1 MIFNLDK
8 ETKKNILE
16 HYKQEALFKKLKKEE
31 EKKREIEEERKNLE
45 QKQKRQK
52 QTIDI
57 MNKEKFYN
65 RNKLK
70 EEYNL
75 MLQKTKGYIPRKMD
89 IKINNWGQSKDQF
102 ILPEVKTNN
111 NNYIN
116 EKTDTK
122 SFLNNY
128 NKYDFV
134 QLSPYQKE
142 KEILKQVDHMN
153 EYLTDKQNINELIQ
167 YFKIQKENRHKFYKD
182 LLFSQYKNAL
192 NKNLNLYG
200 TNDELILKQRKK
212 KFISE
217 NPYIRQRK
225 YDFGSSSLEHNP
237 ILNPENNYDYNKY
250 INFKN
255 FSINGRN
262 NNKLKENK
270 GKSYDNY
277 LQRNFS
283 NFNNNLN
290 KENNPYYL
298 YDNNYNLNDNILNG
312 SNSVKVNKN
321 ILNKNYSRNHY
332 ISLNSETPLQITN
345 NKFSIINNKTIDYN
359 HYNNEDDYN
368 IKKSFSQGDIFN

>member
-1 MIFNLDK
+1 MLFNLDK

-167 YFKIQKENRHKFYKD
+167 YFKIQKENRHNFYKD

-262 NNKLKENK
+262 NNKLKESK

-290 KENNPYYL
+290 KENNPYYR
-298 YDNNYNLNDNILNG
+298 YDNNFNLNDNILNG

-321 ILNKNYSRNHY
+321 ILNNNFSRNNY
-332 ISLNSETPLQITN
+332 ISLNSEIPLQITN

-359 HYNNEDDYN
+359 DYNNEDDYN

>member
-1 MIFNLDK
+1 MLFNLDK

-16 HYKQEALFKKLKKEE
+16 HYRQEALFKKLKKEE

-45 QKQKRQK
+45 EKQIRQK

-57 MNKEKFYN
+57 MNKEKYYS

-128 NKYDFV
+128 MKNDFV

-167 YFKIQKENRHKFYKD
+167 YFKIQKENRHNFYKD

-192 NKNLNLYG
+192 NKNLNLFG
-200 TNDELILKQRKK
+200 TNDQLILKQRKK

-262 NNKLKENK
+262 NNKLKEFK
-270 GKSYDNY
+270 GKSYDNS

-283 NFNNNLN
+283 NFNINSK
-290 KENNPYYL
+290 KENNPYYR
-298 YDNNYNLNDNILNG
+298 YDNNFNLKDNILNG
-312 SNSVKVNKN
+312 NNSVKVNKN
-321 ILNKNYSRNHY
+321 VLDNNYSRNNY
-332 ISLNSETPLQITN
+332 VSLYSEAPLKITN

-359 HYNNEDDYN
+359 NFDDYN
-368 IKKSFSQGDIFN
+368 LKKNFSQGDVFN

>member
-1 MIFNLDK
+1 MLFNLDK

>member
-1 MIFNLDK
+1 MLFNLDK

-16 HYKQEALFKKLKKEE
+16 HYRQEALFKKLKKEE

-45 QKQKRQK
+45 QKQIRQK

-57 MNKEKFYN
+57 MNKEKFYK

-167 YFKIQKENRHKFYKD
+167 YFKKQKENRHYFYKD
-182 LLFSQYKNAL
+182 LLFSQYKDAL

-262 NNKLKENK
+262 NNRLKENK

-283 NFNNNLN
+283 NFNINLN
-290 KENNPYYL
+290 KENNPYYR
-298 YDNNYNLNDNILNG
+298 YDNNFNANNNILNG

-321 ILNKNYSRNHY
+321 ILNNNYSRNNY

-345 NKFSIINNKTIDYN
+345 NEFSIINNKTIDYN
-359 HYNNEDDYN
+359 NADDYN
-368 IKKSFSQGDIFN
+368 LKKSFSQGDIFN

>member
-1 MIFNLDK
+1 MLFNLDK

-16 HYKQEALFKKLKKEE
+16 HYRQEALFKKLKKEE

-45 QKQKRQK
+45 QKQIRQK

-116 EKTDTK
+116 EKTDSK

-167 YFKIQKENRHKFYKD
+167 YFKKQKENRHYFYKD
-182 LLFSQYKNAL
+182 LLFSQYKDAL

-262 NNKLKENK
+262 NNRVKENK

-283 NFNNNLN
+283 NFNNNLS
-290 KENNPYYL
+290 KENNPYYR
-298 YDNNYNLNDNILNG
+298 YDNNFNVNDNFLNG

-321 ILNKNYSRNHY
+321 ILNNNYSRNNY

-345 NKFSIINNKTIDYN
+345 NEFSIINNKTIDYN
-359 HYNNEDDYN
+359 NADDYN
-368 IKKSFSQGDIFN
+368 LKKSFSQGDIFN

>member
-1 MIFNLDK
+1 MLFNLDK

-167 YFKIQKENRHKFYKD
+167 YFKIQKENRHNFYKD

-192 NKNLNLYG
+192 TKNLNLYG

-262 NNKLKENK
+262 NKLKEIK
-270 GKSYDNY
+270 GKSYDNI

-283 NFNNNLN
+283 NFNINSN
-290 KENNPYYL
+290 KENNPYYR
-298 YDNNYNLNDNILNG
+298 YDNNFNLNDNILNG
-312 SNSVKVNKN
+312 NNSVKVNKN
-321 ILNKNYSRNHY
+321 VLDNNYSRNNY
-332 ISLNSETPLQITN
+332 VSLYSEAPLKITN

-359 HYNNEDDYN
+359 NFDDYN
-368 IKKSFSQGDIFN
+368 LKKNFSQGDVFN

>member
-1 MIFNLDK
+1 MLFNLDK

-192 NKNLNLYG
+192 TKNLNLYG

>member
-1 MIFNLDK
+1 MLFNLDK

-16 HYKQEALFKKLKKEE
+16 HYRQEALFKKLKKEE

-45 QKQKRQK
+45 QKQIRQK

-167 YFKIQKENRHKFYKD
+167 YFKQQKENRHYFYKD

-262 NNKLKENK
+262 NNRLKENK
-270 GKSYDNY
+270 GKNYDNY

-283 NFNNNLN
+283 NFNNNLS
-290 KENNPYYL
+290 KENNPYYR
-298 YDNNYNLNDNILNG
+298 YDNNFNVNDNFLNRN
-312 SNSVKVNKN
+312 NSVKVNKN
-321 ILNKNYSRNHY
+321 ILNNNYSRNNY

-345 NKFSIINNKTIDYN
+345 NEFSIINNKTIDYN
-359 HYNNEDDYN
+359 NTNDYN
-368 IKKSFSQGDIFN
+368 LKKSFSQGDIFN

>member
-1 MIFNLDK
+1 MLFNLDK

-16 HYKQEALFKKLKKEE
+16 HYRQEALFKKLKKEE

-45 QKQKRQK
+45 QKQIRQK

-57 MNKEKFYN
+57 MNKEKFYK

-167 YFKIQKENRHKFYKD
+167 YFKKQKENRHYFYKD
-182 LLFSQYKNAL
+182 LLFSQYKDAL

-262 NNKLKENK
+262 NNRLKENK

-283 NFNNNLN
+283 NFNINLN
-290 KENNPYYL
+290 KENNPYYR
-298 YDNNYNLNDNILNG
+298 YDNNFNANDNILNG

-321 ILNKNYSRNHY
+321 ILNNNYSRNNY

-345 NKFSIINNKTIDYN
+345 NEFSIINNKTIDYN
-359 HYNNEDDYN
+359 NADDYN
-368 IKKSFSQGDIFN
+368 LKKSFSQGDIFN

>member
-1 MIFNLDK
+1 MLFNLDK

-16 HYKQEALFKKLKKEE
+16 HYRQEALFKKLKKEE

-45 QKQKRQK
+45 QKQIRQK

-128 NKYDFV
+128 NKYDFI

-167 YFKIQKENRHKFYKD
+167 YFKKQKENRHYFYKD

-262 NNKLKENK
+262 NNRLKENK

-283 NFNNNLN
+283 NFNNNLS
-290 KENNPYYL
+290 KENNPYYR
-298 YDNNYNLNDNILNG
+298 YDNNFNVNDNFLNG
-312 SNSVKVNKN
+312 RNSVKVNKN
-321 ILNKNYSRNHY
+321 ILNNNYSRNNY

-345 NKFSIINNKTIDYN
+345 NEFSIINNKTIDYN
-359 HYNNEDDYN
+359 NAYDYN
-368 IKKSFSQGDIFN
+368 LKKSFSQGDIFN

>member
-1 MIFNLDK
+1 MLFNLDK

-16 HYKQEALFKKLKKEE
+16 HYRQEALFKKLKKEE

-57 MNKEKFYN
+57 MNKEKYYN

-102 ILPEVKTNN
+102 ILPEVKNN
-111 NNYIN
+111 NNIYIN

-128 NKYDFV
+128 KNYDFV

-142 KEILKQVDHMN
+142 KEILKQVDHMK

-167 YFKIQKENRHKFYKD
+167 YYKKQKENRHNFYKD

-262 NNKLKENK
+262 NNKLNDNK

-283 NFNNNLN
+283 NFNINLN
-290 KENNPYYL
+290 KENNPYNRF
-298 YDNNYNLNDNILNG
+298 DNNLNLNDNILNG
-312 SNSVKVNKN
+312 SNSVKINKHIFDN
-321 ILNKNYSRNHY
+321 NYSRNNY
-332 ISLNSETPLQITN
+332 ISLNSETPLKITN
-345 NKFSIINNKTIDYN
+345 NEFSIINNKTIE
-359 HYNNEDDYN
+359 YNNIDDYN
-368 IKKSFSQGDIFN
+368 LKKSFSQGDIFN

>member
-1 MIFNLDK
+1 MLFNLDK

-16 HYKQEALFKKLKKEE
+16 HYKQEALFKKLKKVE

-45 QKQKRQK
+45 QKQIRQK

-57 MNKEKFYN
+57 MNKEKYYS

-111 NNYIN
+111 NYVN

-128 NKYDFV
+128 MKYDFV

-167 YFKIQKENRHKFYKD
+167 YFKKQKENRHNFYKD

-212 KFISE
+212 NFISE

-298 YDNNYNLNDNILNG
+298 YDINYNLNDNILNG

>member
-1 MIFNLDK
+1 MLFNLDK

-16 HYKQEALFKKLKKEE
+16 HYRQEALFKKLKKEE

-45 QKQKRQK
+45 QKQIRQK

-57 MNKEKFYN
+57 MNKEKFYK

-167 YFKIQKENRHKFYKD
+167 YFKKQKENRHYFYKD
-182 LLFSQYKNAL
+182 LLFSQYKDAL

-262 NNKLKENK
+262 NNRVKENK

-283 NFNNNLN
+283 NFNNNLS
-290 KENNPYYL
+290 KENNPYYR
-298 YDNNYNLNDNILNG
+298 YDNNFNVNDNFLNG

-321 ILNKNYSRNHY
+321 ILNNNYSRNNY

-345 NKFSIINNKTIDYN
+345 NEFSIINNKTIDYN
-359 HYNNEDDYN
+359 NADDYN
-368 IKKSFSQGDIFN
+368 LKKSFSQGDIFN

>member
-1 MIFNLDK
+1 MLFNLDK
-8 ETKKNILE
+8 ETKKNIQE

-167 YFKIQKENRHKFYKD
+167 YFKIQKENRHNFYKD

-312 SNSVKVNKN
+312 SNSVKINKN

>member
-1 MIFNLDK
+1 MLFNLDK

-16 HYKQEALFKKLKKEE
+16 HYRQEALFKKLKKEE

-45 QKQKRQK
+45 QKQIRQK

-167 YFKIQKENRHKFYKD
+167 YFKKQKENRHYFYKD

-262 NNKLKENK
+262 NNRVKENK

-283 NFNNNLN
+283 NFNNNLS
-290 KENNPYYL
+290 KENNPYYR
-298 YDNNYNLNDNILNG
+298 YDNNFNANDNILNG

-321 ILNKNYSRNHY
+321 ILNNNYSRNNY

-345 NKFSIINNKTIDYN
+345 NEFSIINNKTIDYN
-359 HYNNEDDYN
+359 NADDYN
-368 IKKSFSQGDIFN
+368 LKKSFSQGDIFN

>member
-1 MIFNLDK
+1 MLFNLDK

-16 HYKQEALFKKLKKEE
+16 HYRQEALFKKLKKEE

-45 QKQKRQK
+45 QKQITQK

-57 MNKEKFYN
+57 MNKEKYYS

-111 NNYIN
+111 NYVN

-128 NKYDFV
+128 MKNDFV

-167 YFKIQKENRHKFYKD
+167 YFKKQKENRHNFYKD

-192 NKNLNLYG
+192 TKNLNLYG

-262 NNKLKENK
+262 NNKLKEIK
-270 GKSYDNY
+270 GKSYDNI

-283 NFNNNLN
+283 NFNINSN
-290 KENNPYYL
+290 KENNPYYR
-298 YDNNYNLNDNILNG
+298 YDNNFNLNDNILNG
-312 SNSVKVNKN
+312 NNSVKVNKN
-321 ILNKNYSRNHY
+321 VLDNNYSRNNY
-332 ISLNSETPLQITN
+332 VSLYSEAPLKITN

-359 HYNNEDDYN
+359 NFDDYN
-368 IKKSFSQGDIFN
+368 LKKNFSQGDVFN

>member
-1 MIFNLDK
+1 MLFNLDK

-45 QKQKRQK
+45 QKQIRQK

-57 MNKEKFYN
+57 MNKEKYYS

-111 NNYIN
+111 NYVN

-128 NKYDFV
+128 MKYDFV

-167 YFKIQKENRHKFYKD
+167 YFKKQKENRHNFYKD

-192 NKNLNLYG
+192 TKNLNLYG

-262 NNKLKENK
+262 NNKLKEIK
-270 GKSYDNY
+270 GKSYDNN

-283 NFNNNLN
+283 NFNINSN
-290 KENNPYYL
+290 KENNPYYR
-298 YDNNYNLNDNILNG
+298 YDNNFNLNDNILNG
-312 SNSVKVNKN
+312 NNSVKVNKN
-321 ILNKNYSRNHY
+321 VLDNNYSRNNY
-332 ISLNSETPLQITN
+332 VSLYSEAPLKITN
-345 NKFSIINNKTIDYN
+345 NKFSIINNRTIDYN
-359 HYNNEDDYN
+359 NFDDYN
-368 IKKSFSQGDIFN
+368 LKKNFSQGDVFN

>member
-1 MIFNLDK
+1 MLFNLDK

-312 SNSVKVNKN
+312 SNSVKINKN

>member
-1 MIFNLDK
+1 MLFNLDK

-16 HYKQEALFKKLKKEE
+16 HYRQEALFKKLKKEE

-45 QKQKRQK
+45 QKQIRQK

-167 YFKIQKENRHKFYKD
+167 YFKQQKENRHYFYKD

-262 NNKLKENK
+262 NNRLKENK
-270 GKSYDNY
+270 GKNYDNY

-283 NFNNNLN
+283 NFNNNLS
-290 KENNPYYL
+290 KENNPYYR
-298 YDNNYNLNDNILNG
+298 YDNNFNVNDNFLNRN
-312 SNSVKVNKN
+312 NSVKVNKN
-321 ILNKNYSRNHY
+321 ILNNNYSRNNY

-345 NKFSIINNKTIDYN
+345 NEFSIINNKTIDYN
-359 HYNNEDDYN
+359 NADDYN
-368 IKKSFSQGDIFN
+368 LKKSFSQGNIFN

>member
-1 MIFNLDK
+1 MLFNLDK

-16 HYKQEALFKKLKKEE
+16 HYRQEALFKKLKKEE

-45 QKQKRQK
+45 QKQIRQK

-167 YFKIQKENRHKFYKD
+167 YFKQQKENRHYFYKD

-262 NNKLKENK
+262 NNRLKENK
-270 GKSYDNY
+270 GKNYDNY

-283 NFNNNLN
+283 NFNNNLS
-290 KENNPYYL
+290 KENNPYYR
-298 YDNNYNLNDNILNG
+298 YDNNFNVNDNFLNG
-312 SNSVKVNKN
+312 SNSIKVNKN
-321 ILNKNYSRNHY
+321 ILNNNYSRNNY

-345 NKFSIINNKTIDYN
+345 NEFSIINNKTIDYN
-359 HYNNEDDYN
+359 NADDYN
-368 IKKSFSQGDIFN
+368 LKKSFSQGNIFN

>member
-1 MIFNLDK
+1 MLFNLDK

-167 YFKIQKENRHKFYKD
+167 YFKIQKENRHNFYKD

>member
-1 MIFNLDK
+1 MLFNLDK

-16 HYKQEALFKKLKKEE
+16 HYRQEALFKKLKKEE

-45 QKQKRQK
+45 QKQIRQK

-57 MNKEKFYN
+57 MNKEKFYK

-167 YFKIQKENRHKFYKD
+167 YFKKQKENRHYFYKD

-262 NNKLKENK
+262 NNRLKENK

-283 NFNNNLN
+283 NFNNNLS
-290 KENNPYYL
+290 KENNPYYR
-298 YDNNYNLNDNILNG
+298 YDNNFNVNDNFLNG

-321 ILNKNYSRNHY
+321 ILNNNYSRNNY

-345 NKFSIINNKTIDYN
+345 NEFSIINNKTIDYN
-359 HYNNEDDYN
+359 NADDYN
-368 IKKSFSQGDIFN
+368 LKKSFSQGDIFN

>member
-1 MIFNLDK
+1 MLFNLDK

-283 NFNNNLN
+283 NFNINSN
-290 KENNPYYL
+290 KENNPYYR
-298 YDNNYNLNDNILNG
+298 YDNNFNLNDNILNG
-312 SNSVKVNKN
+312 NNSVKVNKN
-321 ILNKNYSRNHY
+321 VLDNNYSRNNY
-332 ISLNSETPLQITN
+332 VSLYSEAPLKITN
-345 NKFSIINNKTIDYN
+345 NKFSIINNRTIDYN
-359 HYNNEDDYN
+359 NFDDYN
-368 IKKSFSQGDIFN
+368 LKKNFSQGDVFN

>member
-1 MIFNLDK
+1 MLFNLDK

-16 HYKQEALFKKLKKEE
+16 HYRQEALFKKLKKEE

-45 QKQKRQK
+45 QKQIRQK

-167 YFKIQKENRHKFYKD
+167 YFKKQKENRHYFYKD

-262 NNKLKENK
+262 NNRLKENK

-283 NFNNNLN
+283 NFNINLN
-290 KENNPYYL
+290 KENNPYYR
-298 YDNNYNLNDNILNG
+298 YDNNFNVNDNFLNG

-321 ILNKNYSRNHY
+321 ILNNNYSRNNY

-345 NKFSIINNKTIDYN
+345 NEFSIINNKTIDYN
-359 HYNNEDDYN
+359 NADDYN
-368 IKKSFSQGDIFN
+368 LKKSFSQGDIFN

>member
-1 MIFNLDK
+1 MLFNLDK

-16 HYKQEALFKKLKKEE
+16 HYRQEALFKKLKKEE

-45 QKQKRQK
+45 QKQIRQK

-57 MNKEKFYN
+57 MNKEKFYK

-167 YFKIQKENRHKFYKD
+167 YFKKQKENRHYFYKD

-262 NNKLKENK
+262 NNRLKENK

-283 NFNNNLN
+283 NFNINLN
-290 KENNPYYL
+290 KENNPYYR
-298 YDNNYNLNDNILNG
+298 YDNNFNANDNILNG

-321 ILNKNYSRNHY
+321 ILNNNYSRNNY

-345 NKFSIINNKTIDYN
+345 NEFSIINNKTIDYN
-359 HYNNEDDYN
+359 NADDYN
-368 IKKSFSQGDIFN
+368 LKKSFSQGDIFN

>member
-1 MIFNLDK
+1 MLFNLDK

-45 QKQKRQK
+45 QKQIRQK

>member
-1 MIFNLDK
+1 MLFNLDK

-45 QKQKRQK
+45 EKQIRQK

-57 MNKEKFYN
+57 MNKEKYYS

-111 NNYIN
+111 NYVN

-128 NKYDFV
+128 MKYDFV

-167 YFKIQKENRHKFYKD
+167 YFKKQKENRHNFYKD

-192 NKNLNLYG
+192 TKNLNLYG

-262 NNKLKENK
+262 NNKLKEIK
-270 GKSYDNY
+270 GKSYDNI

-283 NFNNNLN
+283 NFNINSN
-290 KENNPYYL
+290 KENNPYYR
-298 YDNNYNLNDNILNG
+298 YDNNFNLNDNILNG
-312 SNSVKVNKN
+312 NNSVKVNKN
-321 ILNKNYSRNHY
+321 VLDNNYSRNNY
-332 ISLNSETPLQITN
+332 VSLYSEAPLKITN
-345 NKFSIINNKTIDYN
+345 NKFSIINNRTIDYN
-359 HYNNEDDYN
+359 NFDDYN
-368 IKKSFSQGDIFN
+368 LKKNFSQGDVFN

>member
-1 MIFNLDK
+1 MLFNLDK

-128 NKYDFV
+128 KKYDFV

-167 YFKIQKENRHKFYKD
+167 YFKKQKENRYNFYKD
-182 LLFSQYKNAL
+182 LLFSQYKNAH

-255 FSINGRN
+255 FSLNGRN

-277 LQRNFS
+277 LNRNFS
-283 NFNNNLN
+283 NFNINSN
-290 KENNPYYL
+290 KENEPFYR
-298 YDNNYNLNDNILNG
+298 YDNNFNLNDNILNG
-312 SNSVKVNKN
+312 NNSVKVNKN
-321 ILNKNYSRNHY
+321 VLDNNYSRNNY
-332 ISLNSETPLQITN
+332 VSLYSEAPLKITN

-359 HYNNEDDYN
+359 NFDDYN
-368 IKKSFSQGDIFN
+368 LKKNFSQGDVFN

>member
-1 MIFNLDK
+1 MLFNLDK

-45 QKQKRQK
+45 QKQIRQK

-57 MNKEKFYN
+57 MNKEKYYS

-111 NNYIN
+111 NYVN

-128 NKYDFV
+128 MKYDFV

-167 YFKIQKENRHKFYKD
+167 YFKKQKENRHNFYKD

-192 NKNLNLYG
+192 TKNLNLYG

-262 NNKLKENK
+262 NNKLKEIK
-270 GKSYDNY
+270 GKSYDNN

-283 NFNNNLN
+283 NFNINSN
-290 KENNPYYL
+290 KENNPYYR
-298 YDNNYNLNDNILNG
+298 YDNNFNLNDNILNG
-312 SNSVKVNKN
+312 NNSVKVNKN
-321 ILNKNYSRNHY
+321 VLDNNYSRNNY
-332 ISLNSETPLQITN
+332 VSLYSEAPLKITN
-345 NKFSIINNKTIDYN
+345 NKFSIINNKTIE
-359 HYNNEDDYN
+359 YNNYDDYN
-368 IKKSFSQGDIFN
+368 LKKNFSQGDIFN

>member
-1 MIFNLDK
+1 MLFNLDK

-16 HYKQEALFKKLKKEE
+16 HYRQEALFKKLKKEE

-45 QKQKRQK
+45 QKQIRQK

-167 YFKIQKENRHKFYKD
+167 YFKKQKENRHYFYKD

-262 NNKLKENK
+262 NNRLKENK

-283 NFNNNLN
+283 NFNINLN
-290 KENNPYYL
+290 KENNPYYR
-298 YDNNYNLNDNILNG
+298 YDNNFNANDNILNG

-321 ILNKNYSRNHY
+321 ILNNNYSRNNY

-345 NKFSIINNKTIDYN
+345 NEFSIINNKTIDYN
-359 HYNNEDDYN
+359 NADDYN
-368 IKKSFSQGDIFN
+368 LKKSFSQGDIFN

>member
-1 MIFNLDK
+1 
-8 ETKKNILE
+8 
-16 HYKQEALFKKLKKEE
+16 
-31 EKKREIEEERKNLE
+31 
-45 QKQKRQK
+45 
-52 QTIDI
+52 

-283 NFNNNLN
+283 NFNINSN
-290 KENNPYYL
+290 KENNPYYR
-298 YDNNYNLNDNILNG
+298 YDNNFNLNDNILNG
-312 SNSVKVNKN
+312 NNSVKVNKN
-321 ILNKNYSRNHY
+321 VLDNNYSRNNY
-332 ISLNSETPLQITN
+332 VSLYSEAPLKITN

-359 HYNNEDDYN
+359 NFDDYN
-368 IKKSFSQGDIFN
+368 LKKNFSQGDVFN

>member
-1 MIFNLDK
+1 MLFNLDK

-16 HYKQEALFKKLKKEE
+16 HYRQEALFKKLKKEE

-45 QKQKRQK
+45 QKQIRQK

-167 YFKIQKENRHKFYKD
+167 YFKKQKENRHYFYKD

-262 NNKLKENK
+262 NNRVKENK

-283 NFNNNLN
+283 NFNNNLS
-290 KENNPYYL
+290 KENNPYYR
-298 YDNNYNLNDNILNG
+298 YDNNFNVNDNFLNG

-321 ILNKNYSRNHY
+321 ILNNNYSRNNY

-345 NKFSIINNKTIDYN
+345 NEFSIINNKTIDYN
-359 HYNNEDDYN
+359 NADDYN
-368 IKKSFSQGDIFN
+368 LKKSFSQGDIFN

>member
-1 MIFNLDK
+1 MLFNLDK

-16 HYKQEALFKKLKKEE
+16 HYRQEALFKKLKKEE

-45 QKQKRQK
+45 QKQIRQR

-57 MNKEKFYN
+57 MNKEKYYN
-65 RNKLK
+65 RNKMK

-75 MLQKTKGYIPRKMD
+75 MLQKTKGYIPRKID

-111 NNYIN
+111 NYTN
-116 EKTDTK
+116 EKTDNK

-128 NKYDFV
+128 VKNDFV

-142 KEILKQVDHMN
+142 KEILKQIDHMD

-167 YFKIQKENRHKFYKD
+167 YFRQQKENRHKFYKD

-237 ILNPENNYDYNKY
+237 ILNPENNYNYNKY

-255 FSINGRN
+255 FSLNGRN
-262 NNKLKENK
+262 NNKLKESK
-270 GKSYDNY
+270 GKSYDSTM
-277 LQRNFS
+277 QKNFS
-283 NFNNNLN
+283 NFNINLN
-290 KENNPYYL
+290 KESNPYYR
-298 YDNNYNLNDNILNG
+298 YDNNNNFNLNDNLLNG
-312 SNSVKVNKN
+312 SNSVKVNKH
-321 ILNKNYSRNHY
+321 ILDNNYSRNNY
-332 ISLNSETPLQITN
+332 ISLNSETPLKITN
-345 NKFSIINNKTIDYN
+345 NEFSIINNKTIDYN
-359 HYNNEDDYN
+359 SIDDYN
-368 IKKSFSQGDIFN
+368 LKKNFSQGDIFN